1 MKTIKNVKDIYPT
14 MEGLLLLKA
23 MSRAIRPFSG
33 TQDEYDEAMEK
44 ELQEIIKE
52 FEKDAIGMAM
62 RELRNMLQKELDEKR
77 KKEDVQKN

>member
-1 MKTIKNVKDIYPT
+1 MKTIKTVKDIYPT

-23 MSRAIRPFSG
+23 MSRAISPFSG
-33 TQDEYDEAMEK
+33 TQDEYEEAMEK

-52 FEKDAIGMAM
+52 FEHDAIGMAM
-62 RELRNMLQKELDEKR
+62 RELGNMLQKELDEKR